1 MGGLSISKFVSGIL
15 GVFFFLGFFSSFFF
29 VTMQRIFI
37 GSFGVFKVVIWVV
50 QVGITVGRRWSRA
63 GSVHARQG
71 LDGRGSQVGI
81 ECEDK

>member
-15 GVFFFLGFFSSFFF
+15 GVFFFWAFFLLFF
-29 VTMQRIFI
+29 VTMQRVFI
-37 GSFGVFKVVIWVV
+37 GSFGVFEMVIWVV